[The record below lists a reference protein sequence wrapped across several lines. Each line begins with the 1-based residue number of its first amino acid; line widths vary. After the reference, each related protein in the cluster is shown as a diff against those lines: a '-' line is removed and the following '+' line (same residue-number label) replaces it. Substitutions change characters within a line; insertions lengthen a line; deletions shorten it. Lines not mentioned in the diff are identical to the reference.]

1 MILDIILDTV
11 KDSVRLLPFLF
22 LTYFLME
29 WLEHRTGRAS
39 RDRIRHAGKFGPIW
53 GGLLGIMPQ
62 CGFSAAA
69 SGLYAGR
76 VITVGTLLA
85 VYLST
90 SDEMLPILISEAVPI
105 GTIAK
110 ILAVKCAIAI
120 VSGLVIELIYVNIMK
135 QTEGDMDIHVVC
147 EEERCGCE
155 DGLLISAIRHTL
167 RIFFY
172 IMLISLVLNTVIAII
187 GEEALAELFTSV
199 PVIGEMVSAL
209 VGLIPNCASS
219 VVITELYLNGIINAG
234 AMMAGLLVNAGI
246 GVLVLMR
253 LNRDWRQN
261 ARIVGALYG
270 LGVFWGMVIQM
281 LRITF

>member
-187 GEEALAELFTSV
+187 GEDALAELFTSV

-261 ARIVGALYG
+261 ARIAGALYG
-270 LGVFWGMVIQM
+270 LGVFWGVVIQM